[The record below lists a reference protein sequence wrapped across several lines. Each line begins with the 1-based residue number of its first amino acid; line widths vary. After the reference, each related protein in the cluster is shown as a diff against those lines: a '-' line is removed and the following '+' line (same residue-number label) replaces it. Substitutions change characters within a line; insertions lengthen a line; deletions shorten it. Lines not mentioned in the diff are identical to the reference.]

1 MILYCIIPYIYF
13 THYLLSTT
21 TKSPIQVLQALD
33 DPDDDAL
40 DMGGVKGCAFC
51 GGLGHR
57 ITNCPKL
64 DKDARR
70 IGAGKK
76 DALVQNGGYGGDW

>member
-1 MILYCIIPYIYF
+1 MP
-13 THYLLSTT
+13 
-21 TKSPIQVLQALD
+21 PVLQALD
-33 DPDDDAL
+33 DPDDDFL
-40 DMGGVKGCAFC
+40 DLDGTKGCAFC

-76 DALVQNGGYGGDW
+76 DSLAQNGGYGGDW